1 MITIYG
7 KDVCPAWKI
16 VVMFLTQ
23 HNIDHQYLLVG
34 KDVTKEDVD
43 TVTGRD
49 VRSVPVIMLDGTE
62 TNFTNLRESFA

>member
-7 KDVCPAWKI
+7 KDVCPACKT